1 MYQKARVKLCIYLE
15 AFVYLCDF
23 HREQAWERWLKATHN
38 EVGKDKAEV
47 LILLRSIAR
56 SKTVEEF
63 DIAKT
68 KLQVTLNK
76 WRIYMAID
84 REIYGFDNIK

>member
-1 MYQKARVKLCIYLE
+1 MYLFRGICV
-15 AFVYLCDF
+15 CDF

-56 SKTVEEF
+56 SKTAEEF

-84 REIYGFDNIK
+84 REIYGFDNTCI

>member
-15 AFVYLCDF
+15 AFVNLCDF

-84 REIYGFDNIK
+84 REIYGFDNI

>member
-1 MYQKARVKLCIYLE
+1 MWYKLYWQACIRKPELKKIVSNYLE
-15 AFVYLCDF
+15 AFVYVCDF
-23 HREQAWERWLKATHN
+23 HREQTWERWLKANHN
-38 EVGKDKAEV
+38 DVGKDKAEV

-68 KLQVTLNK
+68 KVQVTLNK
-76 WRIYMAID
+76 W
-84 REIYGFDNIK
+84 

>member
-1 MYQKARVKLCIYLE
+1 MYQKARVKLSIYLE

-84 REIYGFDNIK
+84 REIYGFDNI

>member
-1 MYQKARVKLCIYLE
+1 MYQKARVKKIVSNYLE

-23 HREQAWERWLKATHN
+23 HREQAWERWMKATHN

-47 LILLRSIAR
+47 LILLQSIAR

-63 DIAKT
+63 EIAKT

-76 WRIYMAID
+76 W
-84 REIYGFDNIK
+84 

>member
-1 MYQKARVKLCIYLE
+1 MYQKARLKLCIYLE
-15 AFVYLCDF
+15 VFVYLCDF

-84 REIYGFDNIK
+84 REIYGFDNI